1 MKKEGKFVE
10 LSSEASERIDDA
22 IAQEFMKVK
31 KESEIKQRNSWK
43 KVKGI
48 IISLLSS

>member
-31 KESEIKQRNSWK
+31 KIRHKAEQ
-43 KVKGI
+43 
-48 IISLLSS
+48 